1 MTFEFCWTVTSS
13 QPGEYPNL
21 SILNT
26 GAVQYS
32 TVQYSTVQY
41 PNLSILNTGAQLVSE
56 YSGRVFECER

>member
-26 GAVQYS
+26 GAQYS